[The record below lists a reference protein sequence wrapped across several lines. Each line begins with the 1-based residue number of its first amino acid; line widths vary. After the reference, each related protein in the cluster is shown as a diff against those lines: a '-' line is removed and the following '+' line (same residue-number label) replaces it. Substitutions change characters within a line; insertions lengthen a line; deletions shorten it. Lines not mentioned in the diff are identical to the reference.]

1 MNIRPYLVPA
11 IVTAALAIVVAWAN
25 NVIPGGVGTGPMLMP
40 VLAGV
45 TVFRVA
51 KIKTANKGQPT
62 ASGEARAAALAFP
75 SRPGQGAIV
84 IWRRTRS
91 WSSKMAAFN
100 LSLDGA
106 FAARLMPRQFVIVP
120 VASGTHRLLVEVQ
133 GAPGA
138 GVPCEVVIA
147 QGQVLFFEIR
157 TAMKVL
163 ISSLHLDPL
172 DDTPDLRAR
181 LGKTAM
187 VMPIGGPSA

>member
-1 MNIRPYLVPA
+1 MNIKPYLVPA
-11 IVTAALAIVVAWAN
+11 IVTAALTIFVAWAN

-51 KIKTANKGQPT
+51 KIKAANKGGST

-84 IWRRTRS
+84 VWRRARS

-106 FAARLMPRQFVIVP
+106 FAARLMTRQFVIVP
-120 VASGTHRLLVEVQ
+120 VASGTRRLLVELQ
-133 GAPGA
+133 GTPGG
-138 GVPCEVVIA
+138 GVPCEVVVA
-147 QGQVLFFEIR
+147 QGQVLFFETR
-157 TAMKVL
+157 TVTGL
-163 ISSLHLDPL
+163 TRTTVHLDPL
-172 DDTPDLRAR
+172 PDSPDLRER
-181 LGKTAM
+181 LGKAAM
-187 VMPIGGPSA
+187 VMPVGPSV